1 MNLHTDL
8 YRATPPAAVATVPRR
23 RRGTAFVAV
32 SLVALLCIGV
42 GVAAAALVA
51 DGSGSVARPSTAAAP
66 VTVAANA
73 CGPEIDNLLATI
85 KALPPAVVANLS
97 PRLAHVVEASVIYN
111 QSLKNLPASD
121 AAIIGRVLAQLDLAD
136 RNVIMAALPV
146 GQQPAVAAA
155 EMQAAADAW
164 VTGAVAVCF

>member
-8 YRATPPAAVATVPRR
+8 YHSDAARRRSHGSTPAA
-23 RRGTAFVAV
+23 GTAFVAI

-51 DGSGSVARPSTAAAP
+51 DRSGSVARPSTAAAP

-73 CGPEIDNLLATI
+73 CGPEIDDRSI

-111 QSLKNLPASD
+111 QSLKNLPAWD
-121 AAIIGRVLAQLDLAD
+121 AADHWTRARSA
-136 RNVIMAALPV
+136 RSR
-146 GQQPAVAAA
+146 
-155 EMQAAADAW
+155 
-164 VTGAVAVCF
+164 